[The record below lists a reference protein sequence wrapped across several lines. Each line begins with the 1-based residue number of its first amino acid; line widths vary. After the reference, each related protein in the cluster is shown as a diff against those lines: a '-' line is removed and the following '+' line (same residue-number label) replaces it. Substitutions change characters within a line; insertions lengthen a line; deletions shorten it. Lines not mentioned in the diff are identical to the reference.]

1 MKSITLRALASI
13 GVAAAITAPALA
25 SSAAI
30 QMTAVTAWHFWTG
43 GKLGWRFVPNQ
54 DIWLTDLGN
63 IDKDMDGFASSVEVG
78 VFEWDTDV
86 LVAYADLS
94 AGTVETLD
102 GFFRYKAVTPVQ
114 LITGRDYII
123 WGHNGI
129 DAHTTNTSATET
141 YAPEITVLANGAR
154 YNGWGG
160 VSDGGNS
167 IGSYTTYTGPNFKFS
182 TVPEPTTLG
191 TLALGAIALVR
202 RRSRRR

>member
-13 GVAAAITAPALA
+13 GVAAAIAAPALA

-30 QMTAVTAWHFWTG
+30 QMTAVTSWHLWS

-63 IDKDMDGFASSVEVG
+63 FDLEMDGFASSVEVG

-129 DAHTTNTSATET
+129 DAHTTNLHATET

-167 IGSYTTYTGPNFKFS
+167 LGSYTTYTGPNFKFS
-182 TVPEPTTLG
+182 TVPEPATLG

>member
-1 MKSITLRALASI
+1 MKSITLRTLASI
-13 GVAAAITAPALA
+13 GVAAAISAQALA
-25 SSAAI
+25 STAAI
-30 QMTAVTAWHFWTG
+30 QMTAVTSWHLWS

-63 IDKDMDGFASSVEVG
+63 IDKDMDGFAASVEVG

-86 LVAYADLS
+86 LVSSTTLS
-94 AGTVETLD
+94 SGSVETLD

-129 DAHTTNTSATET
+129 DAHTTNLHATET

-154 YNGWGG
+154 YGGWGG

-167 IGSYTTYTGPNFKFS
+167 MGSYTTYTGPNFKFS
-182 TVPEPTTLG
+182 TVPEPATLG